1 MIGAAAM
8 ARIELGAGGGLM
20 PGELIVCPTPI
31 GNLDDLTPRVRDAL
45 VAADYIACEDTRR
58 TGGLLDKLGIRPA
71 PPLVSNHEGN
81 EAARATELAQRI
93 ERGDAVALVSD
104 AGMPAISDPGYKL
117 IRRCIERD
125 LDVTVLPGPSVVP
138 VALVA
143 SGLPTDRW
151 RFEGFLP
158 KRSGE
163 MERVLRSA
171 ETVVAFESPRR
182 VGESLAAL
190 AAIAPDR
197 PAAVCRELTKMHEEI
212 ARGSLAELARRFRGD
227 VKGEIVLVIGPAAS
241 EDARP
246 RRRLR
251 RRRPAPPGPV
261 RRPPARRRQRRRRPD
276 RHPRQRPLPGA
287 DRPRAA
293 PAERSGASMTYYVTT
308 PIYYVNAEPHLGH
321 AYSTMAADV
330 LARHMRQRGEDVFFL
345 TGTDEHGEPIET
357 AAEREG
363 ISPQELADRNAEPS
377 SSALMPIIDATNDF
391 FIRTSDPRHK
401 EKVAEIMQRVYDN
414 GWVNKGT
421 YEGWYCPRCA
431 DFKTERELGPGN
443 TCPIHEIPL
452 EKVREEN
459 WFFRLSA
466 FQEPARSACT
476 RSGPTSSS
484 PTSAA
489 TRRSPSSRAG
499 PRRRLALAADAE
511 MGDAAALGPRAADVR
526 LVRRAA
532 QLRHRARLRPRGRGP
547 DRALLAGRACT

>member
-1 MIGAAAM
+1 M
-8 ARIELGAGGGLM
+8 
-20 PGELIVCPTPI
+20 
-31 GNLDDLTPRVRDAL
+31 
-45 VAADYIACEDTRR
+45 
-58 TGGLLDKLGIRPA
+58 
-71 PPLVSNHEGN
+71 
-81 EAARATELAQRI
+81 
-93 ERGDAVALVSD
+93 
-104 AGMPAISDPGYKL
+104 
-117 IRRCIERD
+117 
-125 LDVTVLPGPSVVP
+125 
-138 VALVA
+138 ALVA

-158 KRSGE
+158 KRPGE

-182 VGESLAAL
+182 IGESLAAL

-197 PAAVCRELTKMHEEI
+197 PAAVCRELTKMHEEVS
-212 ARGSLAELARRFRGD
+212 RGSLAELARRFRGD

-241 EDARP
+241 EEHDE

-251 RRRPAPPGPV
+251 RRRPAPPRPV
-261 RRPPARRRQRRRRPD
+261 RRPAAGGGQRRRRAD
-276 RHPRQRPLPGA
+276 RDPGQRPLPCP

-293 PAERSGASMTYYVTT
+293 RQMSDDSTYYVTT

-363 ISPQELADRNAEPS
+363 VTPQELADRNAAKFEE
-377 SSALMPIIDATNDF
+377 LMPIIDATNDF
-391 FIRTSDPRHK
+391 FIRTSDPRHT
-401 EKVAEIMQRVYDN
+401 ERVAEIMQRVYDN
-414 GWVNKGT
+414 GWVDKGV

-452 EKVREEN
+452 EREREEN

-466 FQEPARSACT
+466 FQEQLEGLYEERPDFVVPDFRRNEAVVVHQAGAR
-476 RSGPTSSS
+476 G
-484 PTSAA
+484 
-489 TRRSPSSRAG
+489 
-499 PRRRLALAADAE
+499 RLALAAEAE
-511 MGDAAALGPRAADVR
+511 VGDAAALGPRAADVR
-526 LVRRAA
+526 LVRRAP
-532 QLRHRARLRPRGRGP
+532 QLRHGARLRPRGRGP
-547 DRALLAGRACT
+547 DRALLAGRPARDGEGHPQVPRGDLAGAAAGRPTSSRRGGWRSTASC